1 MRAASS
7 VASANFV
14 AGRHQHAVG
23 TVTAEVRERTHR
35 RRVIT
40 KDDVR
45 AVHGPSLVQLCPT
58 GSRPRD
64 LQRVGADSRHRHA
77 LWTAGHCRDV
87 LSTPVSE
94 PGMEQSSLIVVTYR
108 WYG

>member
-1 MRAASS
+1 MYKSVTCVFGVSAACS

-14 AGRHQHAVG
+14 AGCHQQAVG
-23 TVTAEVRERTHR
+23 SIAAEVREGTHR
-35 RRVIT
+35 RRVVT

-45 AVHGPSLVQLCPT
+45 AVHSPSLIQLCPT

-64 LQRVGADSRHRHA
+64 LQRLGADSRHRHV
-77 LWTAGHCRDV
+77 LWTTGHCRDV

-94 PGMEQSSLIVVTYR
+94 
-108 WYG
+108 